1 MAGLYHYFV
10 EGECEEALLKAL
22 MHSSECEYDIC
33 LGKIEV
39 LNVIYQK
46 ISRSKALTL
55 KKGTTVVFAFDTDIP
70 KTDVLKENIE
80 TITNVTYKE
89 VIFVQSCK
97 TLEDELV
104 YSCEG
109 INNIDKL
116 LNTNGKDDFKKKFI
130 KHKDIVSKLMSVGF
144 KPERLWSRTPPKA
157 FSSFKQGINRI
168 FKKRHCD

>member
-39 LNVIYQK
+39 LNVICEK

-55 KKGTTVVFAFDTDIP
+55 KKGTTAVFVFDTDVA
-70 KTDVLKENIE
+70 KTDVLEENIE
-80 TITNVTYKE
+80 IVTSVTYKE
-89 VIFVQSCK
+89 VILVQSCK

-104 YSCEG
+104 YSCDNISN
-109 INNIDKL
+109 INKL
-116 LNTNGKDDFKKKFI
+116 LNTEGKEDFKKKFI
-130 KHKDIVSKLMSVGF
+130 KHKDLVSRLISAGF
-144 KPERLWSRTPPKA
+144 RPEKLWSRKPPNA
-157 FSSFKQGINRI
+157 FSTFPQGIGKI
-168 FKKRHCD
+168 FIKKK